1 MIGLKILIKNTL
13 GGELEI
19 TWIIQGFAAAK

>member
-13 GGELEI
+13 GGELET
-19 TWIIQGFAAAK
+19 TWIIQGFTA